1 MSNSWQFQHLIE
13 SRKYTSLQRCG
24 NFSVLNMKKEVNM
37 IKCSKFWCLNMAP
50 KVKKSKTLTHKVRNP
65 IRQ

>member
-37 IKCSKFWCLNMAP
+37 IKCSKVWCLEYGSQSE
-50 KVKKSKTLTHKVRNP
+50 KVKNINP
-65 IRQ
+65 

>member
-37 IKCSKFWCLNMAP
+37 IKCSKVWCLEYGSQSE
-50 KVKKSKTLTHKVRNP
+50 KVKSINP
-65 IRQ
+65 